1 MGLEVGLYAGISN
14 KIYQNTRA
22 GFNDDLMALPMKG
35 TFSLIQL
42 MIAMKI
48 DLFTV
53 FLRGYL
59 IQIGIIVL
67 KKYVINP
74 IRIDIQDAV
83 ASFKKKKLPGA
94 KSA

>member
-1 MGLEVGLYAGISN
+1 VGIYAVISN
-14 KIYQNTRA
+14 KIYNNTRS

-48 DLFTV
+48 DVFTV

-59 IQIGIIVL
+59 IQIVIVL
-67 KKYVINP
+67 LKKFVINP
-74 IRIDIQDAV
+74 FRIDIQDAV
-83 ASFKKKKLPGA
+83 ASFTKKKLPGA

>member
-1 MGLEVGLYAGISN
+1 
-14 KIYQNTRA
+14 
-22 GFNDDLMALPMKG
+22 
-35 TFSLIQL
+35 

-59 IQIGIIVL
+59 IQIGIIVF
-67 KKYVINP
+67 KKYVVNP
-74 IRIDIQDAV
+74 TRIDIQDAI
-83 ASFKKKKLPGA
+83 ANFKKRKLPGA